1 MEKFSRYTPEN
12 VEQLREILESA
23 IEQDVPRDFEIEVND
38 RPVIHRTRDLTRFD
52 RHESY
57 LRSDTHTVTVKIFYG
72 SSPNCKKYFLT
83 IPGREANSQ
92 VLQGA
97 PDSPIAKM
105 IAAERNKWEHDL
117 LQKEHTRLKTDYEVV
132 KTENSE
138 LKEQVKAYEKKVLHL
153 GNIDLLEV
161 GGKLLGNALT
171 RNPGLLGGVLPQ
183 GPPPE
188 HSPAQGEASYEVVEE
203 AGGSYFCQQAEE
215 LFSLFTPEEQPLLL
229 GFIEA
234 IALDKSLFTKISE
247 TLKNPNTDENI

>member
-1 MEKFSRYTPEN
+1 MERYSKYSPEN
-12 VEQLREILESA
+12 VDKIREIIESA
-23 IEQDVPRDFEIEVND
+23 IEQGVPRDFEIEIND
-38 RPVIHRTRDLTRFD
+38 RPVIHRCCDLDRFD

-57 LRSDTHTVTVKIFYG
+57 LRSDTHTVTFKIFYG

-83 IPGREANSQ
+83 VPGREANSQ

-117 LQKEHTRLKTDYEVV
+117 LQKEHSRLKADYEEI

-188 HSPAQGEASYEVVEE
+188 AQGEASYEVVEE
-203 AGGSYFCQQAEE
+203 EGSSYFCQQVEE
-215 LFSLFTPEEQPLLL
+215 LFSQFTPEEQPFLL

-234 IALDKSLFTKISE
+234 LAMDRSLFGVIEK
-247 TLKNPNTDENI
+247 TLNNPNKDENI